1 MHNVNLNGVN
11 SNTNLP
17 EAKNV
22 KKSKQKEE
30 VRPQTKEHCS
40 SKAGMALKNVALG
53 VMLAASVIA
62 GSKAA
67 TVPAKA
73 ENTQPIDNSTSVSQ
87 QAEVNTEKTDIEMA
101 VDEAMQTESRTSTIY
116 ANVGGKVNCEGQ
128 MTGGDRHYEK
138 ASISEDGVLTFYSQ
152 EVHNEIVSQIVVN
165 PNGGTSIVPRT
176 QTKYVYDA
184 KNAFNLGS
192 SPSGNN
198 ISLKTGSKFEE
209 VSAQNGDY
217 VELAEDGTTFNV
229 YDSDGNEIGSCSYM
243 TPQQHEQD
251 KKEKLE
257 FAAITAGTMAVGT
270 AAALGG
276 IKIVR
281 KISEKINS

>member
-1 MHNVNLNGVN
+1 MYNVNLNGVN
-11 SNTNLP
+11 SNMNLP
-17 EAKNV
+17 ETKKV
-22 KKSKQKEE
+22 KKSNPREDI
-30 VRPQTKEHCS
+30 RPQAKEHCS

-62 GSKAA
+62 GSKAV

-73 ENTQPIDNSTSVSQ
+73 ENMQPVDNSTSVSQ

-116 ANVGGKVNCEGQ
+116 ANVGGKVDCEGE
-128 MTGGDRHYEK
+128 MTNGDRCYEK
-138 ASISEDGVLTFYSQ
+138 ASISEDGVLTFYDQ
-152 EVHNEIVSQIVVN
+152 KVHNEIVSQVVVN

-176 QTKYVYDA
+176 ETKFTYDA

-198 ISLKTGSKFEE
+198 ISLKTGDKFEE

-229 YDSDGNEIGSCSYM
+229 YDEAGNQIGSCRYM
-243 TPQQHEQD
+243 TPEQHEAN
-251 KKEKLE
+251 KKEQLE
-257 FAAITAGTMAVGT
+257 FAAITVGTMAVGT

-276 IKIVR
+276 IKVVR
-281 KISEKINS
+281 KIAEKVNN